1 MADELDEDAMFDRLA
16 KGLRAVREDADL
28 VRSSGAQG
36 MSAGLARTEAEL
48 RGLAAAIVSLRETT
62 DKQHAVTLRLEAAAA
77 QSDADLRGLRQTV
90 EALSRRVLEQAEML
104 ARPAVHKPPRRAA
117 ARIRI
122 ALVVLLLALGAGAA
136 GWIASG
142 RDPTLGALA
151 HRVVLRLSE
160 LSGIDLASLV
170 EPAQPVRT
178 KSQATPNPDPAL
190 RPQAIAVPA
199 ASAAPAPTAVA
210 AEDPPPPAPARTDAL
225 PAVAVAAVA
234 APSVAPLRPADTRTT
249 FPSPPAETPAAAAA
263 PTQTAAA
270 PLPPPVTEAMAAAP
284 PIAQSELGAPPAP
297 ALAQP
302 SQAVRHLMLRAT
314 ADAWVQVRQKGGRV
328 LLSRTLKA
336 GDTWPVPAE
345 PDLILDAGNVEGLDL
360 EVDGVPTRFT
370 GSTGGVIHNVALD
383 ANLLRSGA
391 VRPAH

>member
-36 MSAGLARTEAEL
+36 MSAGLARAEAEL

-77 QSDADLRGLRQTV
+77 KSEADLRDLRQTV
-90 EALSRRVLEQAEML
+90 EALSRRVLEQAEMF
-104 ARPAVHKPPRRAA
+104 AQPAVQKPPRRAA
-117 ARIRI
+117 ARIWI

-142 RDPTLGALA
+142 REPTLGALA

-160 LSGIDLASLV
+160 LSGIDLASLF

-178 KSQATPNPDPAL
+178 ESQATPNPDPAPRL
-190 RPQAIAVPA
+190 RAAAVPA
-199 ASAAPAPTAVA
+199 ASAAPAPIAVA
-210 AEDPPPPAPARTDAL
+210 AADPAPPAAVRTDAL
-225 PAVAVAAVA
+225 PAAVAPVA
-234 APSVAPLRPADTRTT
+234 APSVAPLRPADTQTVV
-249 FPSPPAETPAAAAA
+249 PPPPAETPAAAAVLA
-263 PTQTAAA
+263 QTAAA
-270 PLPPPVTEAMAAAP
+270 PLPPATEAAAAAP
-284 PIAQSELGAPPAP
+284 PIAESESGAPPAP

-302 SQAVRHLMLRAT
+302 SQAASHLILRAT

-336 GDTWPVPAE
+336 GDAWPVPAE
-345 PDLILDAGNVEGLDL
+345 PDLILDAGNIEGLDL

-383 ANLLRSGA
+383 ADLLRSGA